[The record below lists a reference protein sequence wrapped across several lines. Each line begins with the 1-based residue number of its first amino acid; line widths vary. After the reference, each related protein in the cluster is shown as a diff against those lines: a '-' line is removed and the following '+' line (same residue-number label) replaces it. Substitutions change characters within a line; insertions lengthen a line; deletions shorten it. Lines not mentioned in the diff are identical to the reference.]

1 MSLGFET
8 NKDVTFTTASGSGG
22 TVFNTGSRGFIFNE
36 LGADTDFRVE
46 TSNKPNAFRVDG
58 GDDQVRTDAVFV
70 HDADGS
76 NQPFY
81 ITRSGGLDQGL
92 KVTVDDNNVMLT
104 SVQDETSGANF
115 VFYSTNATASNI
127 NMLQLDYSAGA
138 VFNEGGKNY
147 QNFRIESNV
156 NTHAFYLNAVNGNIG
171 LNAGAAPHQPLTIGA
186 TAGANLNYY
195 SGTANVISSASGIKV
210 SKNIANDAGAG
221 SGLNLSNSAS
231 TNGTMSPII
240 HFSAKSASNTY
251 NTTYA
256 GIWGRKLSNGTDT
269 NWNVGS
275 IEFGTAH
282 SAGIH
287 KKMELDYLGGLI
299 TTPITGGH
307 AVFNEGGVDA
317 DFRVESDADSH
328 ALFVDSSAN
337 TVFIKTTTSPAT
349 GTDLVVDKSYGIGG
363 QTTKTYVTVIN
374 AVGNSTHNIGTFT
387 GSAGNTCSAHLM
399 GAHHYSTASN
409 GTSAPVSVYQKMA
422 VTRLDGSG
430 SAYASMNNVEIGA
443 SSQGG
448 ASPPTFQ
455 FSSAGVLQ
463 VITGVHQGC
472 YAQITV
478 IHHGTFTPA

>member
-1 MSLGFET
+1 VTQLSLV
-8 NKDVTFTTASGSGG
+8 N
-22 TVFNTGSRGFIFNE
+22 NTGIIINDT
-36 LGADTDFRVE
+36 GAD
-46 TSNKPNAFRVDG
+46 
-58 GDDQVRTDAVFV
+58 
-70 HDADGS
+70 
-76 NQPFY
+76 
-81 ITRSGGLDQGL
+81 L
-92 KVTVDDNNVMLT
+92 
-104 SVQDETSGANF
+104 
-115 VFYSTNATASNI
+115 
-127 NMLQLDYSAGA
+127 
-138 VFNEGGKNY
+138 
-147 QNFRIESNV
+147 
-156 NTHAFYLNAVNGNIG
+156 
-171 LNAGAAPHQPLTIGA
+171 
-186 TAGANLNYY
+186 
-195 SGTANVISSASGIKV
+195 
-210 SKNIANDAGAG
+210 
-221 SGLNLSNSAS
+221 
-231 TNGTMSPII
+231 
-240 HFSAKSASNTY
+240 
-251 NTTYA
+251 
-256 GIWGRKLSNGTDT
+256 
-269 NWNVGS
+269 
-275 IEFGTAH
+275 
-282 SAGIH
+282 
-287 KKMELDYLGGLI
+287 
-299 TTPITGGH
+299 
-307 AVFNEGGVDA
+307 
-317 DFRVESDADSH
+317 DFRVESNADSH